1 MNIYYPDCGENMESL
16 VDYIEY
22 IAAMAIVLIWV
33 VVRKIAHA
41 IRWVGHGGE
50 VQELPEPPKTPRR
63 RIPLS

>member
-1 MNIYYPDCGENMESL
+1 MESL
-16 VDYIEY
+16 VDHIEY
-22 IAAMAIVLIWV
+22 IAAVAIVLIWV